1 MCLRSHGFSVQNE
14 VTKGRGKS
22 TVSRGANVFA
32 LTVVLASVIGW
43 FRAFSTDRNQRDPDH
58 IELWQEAEKLRQG
71 DDFLWP

>member
-1 MCLRSHGFSVQNE
+1 MCLVRHGFSVQNQ

-22 TVSRGANVFA
+22 TVSAVVTVFV